1 MEPDILLPELV
12 QSEPVQRAQRGSLST
27 NQCEVGEWVWLPEQ
41 PQAGAHAQVATVS
54 ALTLAKV
61 QHIYAN
67 GAIDVQVFDE
77 QNMSFS
83 GVDMRLPRPRTL
95 LEAEQRLLRLTS
107 LRPHWVGQHVRL
119 LDHPIVPSRFCFNAE
134 HYDRHIERTG
144 GLQAV
149 FDAGSGWRPH
159 YFLHQASHEFS
170 AQLRLRGR
178 PRFGVMPHNTSD
190 ALWSNWVRSRPNC
203 PELWGSPDGS
213 VSEVARIVS
222 IDLHARC
229 ELPTFEG
236 SVELEPSRRVN
247 LTWGT
252 ADVQCFDPVSMT
264 YTGELLHGVPLY
276 LVHGLHHSAA
286 LAEARAG
293 ATMVACRKAHI
304 FDAVAAVAADTNGY
318 FNCVNHAVGSFNT
331 LFEDILECADVGAL
345 SCLLASWGD
354 PLMAEMVALR
364 QGEADLG
371 SMMQAMLL
379 EQVGLADLGG
389 PTCEM
394 HPGDCSCE
402 LFFHFEQGT
411 PDRFNAYIQSCYPLL
426 SDFLCCERSRVWLF
440 EDCNT
445 AVPAAVNELPG
456 PSMQYGAGPQ
466 DVDDDGYE
474 SGPNPRC
481 PKCTTESVSW
491 YDTHDPPDGGE
502 CYDCG
507 YVHRIVMQDED
518 EEEDMEEDER
528 ATSGSWGSGASL
540 HTVVAAVMRATCD

>member
-1 MEPDILLPELV
+1 
-12 QSEPVQRAQRGSLST
+12 
-27 NQCEVGEWVWLPEQ
+27 
-41 PQAGAHAQVATVS
+41 
-54 ALTLAKV
+54 
-61 QHIYAN
+61 
-67 GAIDVQVFDE
+67 
-77 QNMSFS
+77 
-83 GVDMRLPRPRTL
+83 
-95 LEAEQRLLRLTS
+95 
-107 LRPHWVGQHVRL
+107 
-119 LDHPIVPSRFCFNAE
+119 
-134 HYDRHIERTG
+134 
-144 GLQAV
+144 
-149 FDAGSGWRPH
+149 
-159 YFLHQASHEFS
+159 
-170 AQLRLRGR
+170 
-178 PRFGVMPHNTSD
+178 
-190 ALWSNWVRSRPNC
+190 
-203 PELWGSPDGS
+203 
-213 VSEVARIVS
+213 
-222 IDLHARC
+222 
-229 ELPTFEG
+229 
-236 SVELEPSRRVN
+236 
-247 LTWGT
+247 
-252 ADVQCFDPVSMT
+252 
-264 YTGELLHGVPLY
+264 
-276 LVHGLHHSAA
+276 
-286 LAEARAG
+286 
-293 ATMVACRKAHI
+293 
-304 FDAVAAVAADTNGY
+304 
-318 FNCVNHAVGSFNT
+318 
-331 LFEDILECADVGAL
+331 
-345 SCLLASWGD
+345 
-354 PLMAEMVALR
+354 MAEMVALR

-507 YVHRIVMQDED
+507 YVHRIVVQDED